1 MTKEALQE
9 LLEDMSLE
17 EKIGQMN
24 QVAGSFFLGA
34 SVATGPMAEK
44 GFTQE
49 NIDRAGSAI
58 GVSGCRGRQR

>member
-44 GFTQE
+44 
-49 NIDRAGSAI
+49 
-58 GVSGCRGRQR
+58 